1 MNPLRN
7 NITITKQ
14 FFQFIPRNLMIMGH
28 NPKKCAA
35 GLFFSVGSLAFRQPA
50 NTLTANTFRAL

>member
-7 NITITKQ
+7 NITVTKQ

-28 NPKKCAA
+28 NPKNALRGCFFPSAA
-35 GLFFSVGSLAFRQPA
+35 LLSA
-50 NTLTANTFRAL
+50 NQQIR